1 MTNESQPGP
10 DRAAGELS
18 AWTVDQMLPVDPIEI
33 ADSMSL
39 EQIQARLMGQFALV
53 QGLQHQRDELVTR
66 LDFETNQ
73 LARWQEALLLASDKN
88 PGAPQ

>member
-1 MTNESQPGP
+1 
-10 DRAAGELS
+10 
-18 AWTVDQMLPVDPIEI
+18 MLPVDPIEI